1 MYANADGIKAEVC
14 KDYQSTIDR
23 YMISKCFEAIESIQA
38 SMNSYN
44 SQEACK
50 ILMNFFEVLNNWY
63 IRRSRERF
71 WKSDLDQDKTDAYN
85 VLYTVFYYILR
96 AAAPLL
102 PLITENIWQGLKY
115 EETSVHLANF
125 PQLEKFDSQLIA
137 KMDLVRKVCNSA
149 LSIRNTFNIRI
160 RQPLGS
166 MIIYHQ
172 SSCSFLEGEPFSVIQ
187 VADTGIQCAE
197 NSNEYQEMIKDEVN
211 VKELEI
217 VGELKEVASL
227 ELKLNFPMLGKR
239 IPDKIRSSFNMSKRG
254 KWWQVEK
261 SSASSRPEQI
271 PASRAGMTEGSAKGS
286 IFLGDETENY
296 IIEKGEYELLL
307 KANSEF
313 SSVFDNNK
321 GVVILNTELNDELI
335 LEGLARDVVRLIQET
350 RKQAD
355 FHVSDRIRVIIKTE
369 DEEIKKAI
377 NTWGEYIKEQTLSLS
392 LDINTEI
399 GTNFYSKEY
408 QDLSVGCEEVVN
420 LSNNSDDLGK
430 VESIS
435 NVTLEEEEE
444 FFDAMEE
451 QESISNV
458 EEGNNLDPVTS
469 EEEEFF
475 DALEEQEP
483 LANFNVPLMSSGSY
497 QKKHQNIEVSFR
509 EIDAGKSDIK
519 WDMEIKFP
527 PQFEQLL
534 RDLYEDKDGSW
545 FNVARDS
552 EHNTILKLSAKI
564 NLKNGLKPLRNEI
577 NNVLATSIQ
586 EFAKAMEELMK
597 LEKKDIT
604 YDKLKELLNEFRVK
618 VVNSIGP
625 KLTSHLI
632 QNAYRVAFIQAIKFA
647 QKRREEKEDFSL
659 EKRLKEVLV
668 EQELRSQGK
677 ELPSKKEIIIED
689 LKNVGI
695 EVPSDSKDDEFSVHE
710 AEWKELKELKEGERR
725 KIVER
730 KAIDIYKNNHLQAT
744 EEALENAKKEIERLR
759 GIGQIRYNN
768 RHKELKEIHGN
779 SSLTD
784 GTLKRR
790 LEDLFKFEYDDQE
803 VERRLIK
810 SVIKKA
816 QGELSQSGIP
826 DKEKQSLRKQ
836 LEDLEKK
843 VSDKEASAKINDFI
857 EEAYLEI
864 KKYKVQ
870 RLLKEQKEGVLGLCG
885 TLKRYDESDLAKIIE
900 AFRVQDEGHL
910 EKSILEQTLKDQ
922 NERLQAKQRE
932 KGHPITK
939 SIEVLLERNEAILE
953 TLEQLELKKEGLLI
967 NGETKNNYREELMSR
982 EKIKFAIIEDKLLN
996 AFNDKPFNGEKIRE
1010 LLEKAELEYCLA
1022 EKCIK
1027 GPVIK
1032 TKDNIKHFCQ
1042 DLLSPLIDN
1051 LVKKIINYVPKDNG
1065 NNAWS
1070 LANLCK
1076 RACIVINY
1084 NRVGWSSIGDS
1095 STEGKVLKVAHDT
1108 HKEVETF
1115 LQHFES
1121 SYEEVGAFL
1130 GDLFSDDGET
1140 FKDDVWPKIEEHLH
1154 GVWDRFFKD
1163 IEFKVGSRLDEVSTQ
1178 QQQETVITV

>member
-1 MYANADGIKAEVC
+1 MNA
-14 KDYQSTIDR
+14 
-23 YMISKCFEAIESIQA
+23 
-38 SMNSYN
+38 
-44 SQEACK
+44 
-50 ILMNFFEVLNNWY
+50 
-63 IRRSRERF
+63 
-71 WKSDLDQDKTDAYN
+71 
-85 VLYTVFYYILR
+85 
-96 AAAPLL
+96 
-102 PLITENIWQGLKY
+102 
-115 EETSVHLANF
+115 
-125 PQLEKFDSQLIA
+125 
-137 KMDLVRKVCNSA
+137 
-149 LSIRNTFNIRI
+149 
-160 RQPLGS
+160 
-166 MIIYHQ
+166 
-172 SSCSFLEGEPFSVIQ
+172 
-187 VADTGIQCAE
+187 VADD
-197 NSNEYQEMIKDEVN
+197 Y
-211 VKELEI
+211 
-217 VGELKEVASL
+217 
-227 ELKLNFPMLGKR
+227 
-239 IPDKIRSSFNMSKRG
+239 
-254 KWWQVEK
+254 
-261 SSASSRPEQI
+261 
-271 PASRAGMTEGSAKGS
+271 
-286 IFLGDETENY
+286 
-296 IIEKGEYELLL
+296 
-307 KANSEF
+307 
-313 SSVFDNNK
+313 
-321 GVVILNTELNDELI
+321 
-335 LEGLARDVVRLIQET
+335 
-350 RKQAD
+350 
-355 FHVSDRIRVIIKTE
+355 
-369 DEEIKKAI
+369 
-377 NTWGEYIKEQTLSLS
+377 
-392 LDINTEI
+392 
-399 GTNFYSKEY
+399 
-408 QDLSVGCEEVVN
+408 EEVVN
-420 LSNNSDDLGK
+420 NSGDLGK
-430 VESIS
+430 VESTS

-444 FFDAMEE
+444 FFDALEE
-451 QESISNV
+451 QDWLISNITQKST
-458 EEGNNLDPVTS
+458 DTS
-469 EEEEFF
+469 EG
-475 DALEEQEP
+475 QEP
-483 LANFNVPLMSSGSY
+483 LANFNVPLSIFHYKDYNSDFFTSWYNVSSRIFKEINQACPEKKVLNLALSVLMFPYIVFTALGLAVYNKLKTNDKTQISSEENKTKKVSESTTKRLAYGVLAAVAILVSIPILLLLLIPATPALATFYLLNRKLSHSLIDVLKVSSGSY